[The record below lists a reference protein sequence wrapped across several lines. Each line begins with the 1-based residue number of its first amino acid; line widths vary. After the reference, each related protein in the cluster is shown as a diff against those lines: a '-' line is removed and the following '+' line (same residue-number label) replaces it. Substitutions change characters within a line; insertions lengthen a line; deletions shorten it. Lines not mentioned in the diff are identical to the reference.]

1 MKENEKYF
9 INGLFMAI
17 SIGYFIYL
25 NTVGVPDDIII
36 LMKYGGLYLD
46 AFNKGEYWRLV
57 VSMFMHVSMGHIL
70 CNMINQYLIGERLER
85 ALGKIK
91 FFIFYMICGIGAN
104 LVCMKLEMNEVA
116 REAVKHMT
124 ISVGASGAICGL
136 AGGLLYVTQANKGKY
151 YEVTSY
157 QVLLSVI
164 FWVGFGLLSKN
175 VNNDAHVSGFIIG
188 YLLGV
193 ILYRRPKTLEDIE
206 RNQNMELKLIE
217 DSNEGSEDDW
227 EDLK

>member
-104 LVCMKLEMNEVA
+104 LVCMKLEMKEVA

-151 YEVTSY
+151 YGVTSY

>member
-136 AGGLLYVTQANKGKY
+136 AGGLLYVTQANKSKY
-151 YEVTSY
+151 YGVTSY